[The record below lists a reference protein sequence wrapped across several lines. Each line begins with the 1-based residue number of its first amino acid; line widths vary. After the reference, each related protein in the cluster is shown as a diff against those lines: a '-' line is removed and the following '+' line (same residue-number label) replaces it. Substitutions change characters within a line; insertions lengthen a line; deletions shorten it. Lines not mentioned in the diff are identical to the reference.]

1 MTTTRQTKEATLTF
15 STVKLDILSRALATA
30 EISLRSQAHKVKC
43 AFDLHTEHRAAAPK
57 TGMAGMEKIHEHQE
71 KEALR
76 RLSNS
81 LHDRA
86 DSFHALLEEIQTEL
100 CADAWMLDA
109 NGDLL

>member
-1 MTTTRQTKEATLTF
+1 MTTTGQTKEATLTF
-15 STVKLDILSRALATA
+15 STAKLDILSRALATA
-30 EISLRSQAHKVKC
+30 EISLRSEAHKVKC
-43 AFDLHTEHRAAAPK
+43 AFDLNTEQRAAAPK
-57 TGMAGMEKIHEHQE
+57 TGMEKAHAHQE

-109 NGDLL
+109 NGELL